1 VKPGPGLA
9 GGGAIVG
16 NEFKDVLDHVLFFAL
31 KPLLGGVTVEN
42 AGLGVEK
49 SPLRVAEDG
58 AVYGDGCKGGKNVL
72 DEGGGGGGEV

>member
-1 VKPGPGLA
+1 MA

-16 NEFKDVLDHVLFFAL
+16 KELKDVLDHVLLFTL
-31 KPLLGGVTVEN
+31 KPPPGGVIAEN

-49 SPLRVAEDG
+49 SPLCVAEDG

-72 DEGGGGGGEV
+72 DERGGGGGEV